1 MKQLCVSASTGE
13 VNYVWK
19 SRYQS
24 PYMVHKNKIVTR
36 KNKFEIALLRAKFKY
51 SKNDQNKSGE
61 LLLFFVF
68 LLLLVDKRFGD
79 KVLVSLLSWLI
90 CFSGI
95 FSFLVLFFL
104 LRNIARGTKFLCLW
118 YSFLTD
124 FSLKTC

>member
-19 SRYQS
+19 SRYKS
-24 PYMVHKNKIVTR
+24 PYMVHKNKIDIR
-36 KNKFEIALLRAKFKY
+36 NNKFEIALLRAKFKY
-51 SKNDQNKSGE
+51 PKNDQNKSGE